1 MENITITENM
11 ENMTTSE
18 AFKRLIDLIN
28 DWTGGSE
35 AALKFLQ
42 AYKKQAEFDL
52 RLMFKL
58 DYKNKQA
65 IATLL
70 KVMGR
75 EEYWEICKL
84 IPLEELEKLEEARR

>member
-1 MENITITENM
+1 MENIMITENM
-11 ENMTTSE
+11 GNMTVNE
-18 AFKRLIDLIN
+18 AFERLVNLIN

-42 AYKKQAEFDL
+42 AYKKQTEFDL
-52 RLMFKL
+52 KLMFKL

-65 IATLL
+65 VATLL

-84 IPLEELEKLEEARR
+84 IPLEELEELEEKRR

>member
-28 DWTGGSE
+28 DWTGASE
-35 AALKFLQ
+35 TALKFLQ
-42 AYKKQAEFDL
+42 AYKKQSDFDL

-65 IATLL
+65 VATLL
-70 KVMGR
+70 QVMGR

-84 IPLEELEKLEEARR
+84 INLEELEKLEELRR